1 MATNDKQSPGSG
13 RSEQRVR
20 KLKRPSTDIFAEMAQ
35 REDVRSFVDGDWL
48 KKSRDDVPPTNRPMP
63 ENPLINLR
71 PHKRTGRDRN
81 DSTPPQRR
89 SDD

>member
-1 MATNDKQSPGSG
+1 MAGNDRQSAGSG
-13 RSEQRVR
+13 HSKQRVR
-20 KLKRPSTDIFAEMAQ
+20 KLKRPSTDILAEMAQ
-35 REDVRSFVDGDWL
+35 REDVHSFVDGDWL

-71 PHKRTGRDRN
+71 PHKPTGRDRN
-81 DSTPPQRR
+81 DSSQPQRR